1 MQQKDGQYGEIKR
14 HTGETVKD
22 LENNVVTRDEDDE
35 DKVLKVLNVTLPEV
49 TNMTVVNYVEK
60 DVTGDIDSYSGLKKK
75 EEVVTVK
82 EL

>member
-1 MQQKDGQYGEIKR
+1 M
-14 HTGETVKD
+14 
-22 LENNVVTRDEDDE
+22 TRDEDDE
-35 DKVLKVLNVTLPEV
+35 DKVLKVLNVTLSEV

-60 DVTGDIDSYSGLKKK
+60 DVTGDIDSYPGLKKK